1 MAKKD
6 FNSALQT
13 ATAGFQRETS
23 AFFSESRS
31 EAAVEKEGKKEPIQ
45 KKGFSF
51 RGDPES
57 VKKWQAYG
65 MAVKATHTASEKF
78 SVDEI
83 WCSAI
88 EEYIA
93 NHPLEG
99 LAKAIFDE
107 KTKA

>member
-13 ATAGFQRETS
+13 ATAGFQKETS

-31 EAAVEKEGKKEPIQ
+31 EVPVEKNNRRESVQ

-57 VKKWQAYG
+57 VRKWQAYG
-65 MAVKATHTASEKF
+65 MAVKAAHTASEKF
-78 SVDEI
+78 SVDGI
-83 WCSAI
+83 WCNAM

-93 NHPLEG
+93 NHQLDG

-107 KTKA
+107 KMKS